1 MRKLKEQ
8 REDEVKDAQ
17 AQLGLQGLDIAKKE
31 RALREGQAVF
41 DRAIADMKAAFA
53 DARRQQSL
61 GGQQER
67 EVIEHELALARAV
80 QHEHQQENDQLR
92 YELREAKKIIKIPR
106 LHYKHIEKSDFAG
119 ILSQY
124 DRIAK
129 MAAEMEPLA
138 PERMRKLGV
147 GEAEMDGNLMEEE
160 RSELEEE
167 LQTQTHDV
175 RMKF

>member
-61 GGQQER
+61 GGQQ
-67 EVIEHELALARAV
+67 
-80 QHEHQQENDQLR
+80 
-92 YELREAKKIIKIPR
+92 
-106 LHYKHIEKSDFAG
+106 
-119 ILSQY
+119 
-124 DRIAK
+124 
-129 MAAEMEPLA
+129 
-138 PERMRKLGV
+138 
-147 GEAEMDGNLMEEE
+147 
-160 RSELEEE
+160 
-167 LQTQTHDV
+167 
-175 RMKF
+175 